1 MLLERAA
8 GLAERIERYQ
18 KLKVAANEAELV
30 CTRAAQVG
38 EAAAL
43 LAQARAA
50 LGRFSKAGISIQY
63 LPATVQE
70 LTERATKLR
79 TIAAEDPAGLAN
91 PPFNVAHEFTNRLK
105 GLAIAANRSIE
116 EGWQRFVAENTPSGS
131 DEVLEA
137 LAKLPQMRTGVTR
150 IRQCRQKVAAL
161 AAAVPADPASAIE
174 QLRGLSAEHGS
185 TWAELTADSVPPSVL
200 QFLRACA
207 ADGAPVTALTN
218 EVRVWLESRGLL
230 DSFRIRIG

>member
-8 GLAERIERYQ
+8 GLAEKIARYQ

-30 CTRAAQVG
+30 RTRAAQVR

-43 LAQARAA
+43 LAQARVA
-50 LGRFSKAGISIQY
+50 LGRFSAAGISIQY
-63 LPATVQE
+63 SPANSEE
-70 LTERATKLR
+70 LAEKATKLR

-91 PPFNVAHEFTNRLK
+91 PPFNVTHEFTNRLK
-105 GLAIAANRSIE
+105 SLATAANSSVE
-116 EGWQRFVAENTPSGS
+116 EGWRRFVVESAPSGS

-137 LAKLPQMRTGVTR
+137 LGKLPQMRNGVAR
-150 IRQCRQKVAAL
+150 IRLCRQKLAAL
-161 AAAVPADPASAIE
+161 AAAVPADPASAVK
-174 QLRGLSAEHGS
+174 QLKGLETEHASA
-185 TWAELTADSVPPSVL
+185 WAELTADSVPPAVL

-207 ADGAPVTALTN
+207 ADGAPVANLTE
-218 EVRVWLESRGLL
+218 EVRDWLEARELL